1 MASTE
6 GITDRKRAQAALE
19 QAANRLELVTR
30 ATQDAVFDWDRV
42 AHEVWCNENYQRLFG
57 APEMSPESANWWVE
71 RLHPEDLERIV
82 KARNAAM
89 EPEGKPFSAEYRLRR
104 PDGSYADVVERS
116 LVVRD
121 AQGQPL
127 RMIGA
132 LTDVT
137 ELRGAEKALK
147 AYLALRDHPLART
160 HDLERLLD
168 LASRLEPAFARL
180 EGASEVLN
188 PYATAFRYPSL
199 LETPDP
205 ALA

>member
-1 MASTE
+1 MDDT
-6 GITDRKRAQAALE
+6 KRAWVRSWMLKERSDLRSARALAALPDPATDTALCHCQ
-19 QAANRLELVTR
+19 QA
-30 ATQDAVFDWDRV
+30 
-42 AHEVWCNENYQRLFG
+42 
-57 APEMSPESANWWVE
+57 
-71 RLHPEDLERIV
+71 
-82 KARNAAM
+82 
-89 EPEGKPFSAEYRLRR
+89 
-104 PDGSYADVVERS
+104 
-116 LVVRD
+116 
-121 AQGQPL
+121 
-127 RMIGA
+127 
-132 LTDVT
+132 
-137 ELRGAEKALK
+137 AEKALK